1 MNALHID
8 YLELAVTDLPGSRAF
23 YESAF
28 GWSFN
33 DYGGMYAG
41 IVGPDGKGENG
52 GMYASETPVAPL
64 PLIRTADLE
73 AALAAVEK
81 AGGTVLDPPYDYP
94 GGRRFIFTDPS
105 GNRLGVY
112 QPAE

>member
-1 MNALHID
+1 MGMNALHID
-8 YLELAVTDLPGSRAF
+8 YLELAVTDLPSSRTF

-33 DYGGMYAG
+33 DYGGMYA
-41 IVGPDGKGENG
+41 
-52 GMYASETPVAPL
+52 SETPVAPL
-64 PLIRTADLE
+64 PLIRTTDLE
-73 AALAAVEK
+73 AAVAAVEK
-81 AGGTVLDPPYDYP
+81 AGGTITEAPYDYP